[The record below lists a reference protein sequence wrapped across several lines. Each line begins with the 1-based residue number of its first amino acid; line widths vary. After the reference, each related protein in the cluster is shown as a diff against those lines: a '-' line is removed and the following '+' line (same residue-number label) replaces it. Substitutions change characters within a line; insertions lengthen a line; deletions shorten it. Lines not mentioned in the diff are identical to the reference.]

1 VKIDAAVRSAIQF
14 LADPPKLTVHIT
26 EGLTA

>member
-14 LADPPKLTVHIT
+14 LDPPKLTVHIT